1 MSRSTIMSQEKH
13 QQTEDDRG
21 TKTKRKRK
29 SSAKDQDEP
38 EKKETDDRDESID
51 AADQSSVSA
60 AQINAEL
67 PKKEKKK
74 KKKKAAE
81 IIAREEAAEE
91 CTSTIIPNKSKC
103 DEDNEDDND
112 DDGSDQEDGQ
122 EDLKLETEAISHKER
137 RKRRKLEKKKS
148 VQKDEDEDG
157 ETKTREAVTSSR
169 KVESIFTTATRSKH
183 GVWVGNLLFTTT
195 AQELARFFEPAGKV
209 TRLNMPAGKRAHEA
223 NSGFAYVD
231 FDSAEAVDAALE
243 KSECLLGGR
252 KLLIKRSSD
261 YSGRPSA
268 IPASSTTPSS
278 NSTTPSA
285 SIPPPTV
292 SKSVRKILDRQKQPP
307 APCIYFGNLGFETTS
322 EGIVSMLHAHH
333 QAQQV
338 WKPKKN
344 TIKMNG
350 KDQEEEE
357 EDDEEEDEEEEEGR
371 GRAKPDTRSAQ
382 VGIRK
387 VRMGTFEDT
396 GKCKGFAFVDFETI
410 EQATNVLVNL
420 KNHRLDGRN
429 LTVEY
434 ASVEAVKRGGGSV
447 RSMHQQQ
454 QSKRGYLGSAGPT
467 GRPDRFQR
475 DEAPHLARRPPPSIE
490 PRPRTHPNNPSST
503 RSHQP
508 TAPFA
513 PPPSIAPPP
522 AAEEPVRKVKKEFK
536 GRQKP
541 GAALANAQRAPT
553 GIVKNPETVGKKIIF
568 S

>member
-1 MSRSTIMSQEKH
+1 
-13 QQTEDDRG
+13 
-21 TKTKRKRK
+21 
-29 SSAKDQDEP
+29 
-38 EKKETDDRDESID
+38 
-51 AADQSSVSA
+51 
-60 AQINAEL
+60 
-67 PKKEKKK
+67 
-74 KKKKAAE
+74 
-81 IIAREEAAEE
+81 
-91 CTSTIIPNKSKC
+91 
-103 DEDNEDDND
+103 
-112 DDGSDQEDGQ
+112 
-122 EDLKLETEAISHKER
+122 
-137 RKRRKLEKKKS
+137 
-148 VQKDEDEDG
+148 
-157 ETKTREAVTSSR
+157 
-169 KVESIFTTATRSKH
+169 
-183 GVWVGNLLFTTT
+183 
-195 AQELARFFEPAGKV
+195 
-209 TRLNMPAGKRAHEA
+209 
-223 NSGFAYVD
+223 
-231 FDSAEAVDAALE
+231 
-243 KSECLLGGR
+243 
-252 KLLIKRSSD
+252 
-261 YSGRPSA
+261 
-268 IPASSTTPSS
+268 
-278 NSTTPSA
+278 
-285 SIPPPTV
+285 
-292 SKSVRKILDRQKQPP
+292 
-307 APCIYFGNLGFETTS
+307 
-322 EGIVSMLHAHH
+322 MLHAHH

-454 QSKRGYLGSAGPT
+454 QSKRGYLGSARPP

-475 DEAPHLARRPPPSIE
+475 DEAPHLARRPPPSTE

-553 GIVKNPETVGKKIIF
+553 GIVKNPETVGKKIVF

>member
-1 MSRSTIMSQEKH
+1 MSRSTIISQEKH

-307 APCIYFGNLGFETTS
+307 APCIYFGNLGFETT
-322 EGIVSMLHAHH
+322 VSL
-333 QAQQV
+333 
-338 WKPKKN
+338 
-344 TIKMNG
+344 
-350 KDQEEEE
+350 
-357 EDDEEEDEEEEEGR
+357 
-371 GRAKPDTRSAQ
+371 
-382 VGIRK
+382 
-387 VRMGTFEDT
+387 
-396 GKCKGFAFVDFETI
+396 
-410 EQATNVLVNL
+410 
-420 KNHRLDGRN
+420 
-429 LTVEY
+429 
-434 ASVEAVKRGGGSV
+434 
-447 RSMHQQQ
+447 
-454 QSKRGYLGSAGPT
+454 
-467 GRPDRFQR
+467 
-475 DEAPHLARRPPPSIE
+475 
-490 PRPRTHPNNPSST
+490 
-503 RSHQP
+503 
-508 TAPFA
+508 
-513 PPPSIAPPP
+513 
-522 AAEEPVRKVKKEFK
+522 
-536 GRQKP
+536 
-541 GAALANAQRAPT
+541 
-553 GIVKNPETVGKKIIF
+553 IIF
-568 S
+568 HSLFFSCLG

>member
-1 MSRSTIMSQEKH
+1 MSRSTVISQEKH
-13 QQTEDDRG
+13 QQTEDDSR

-29 SSAKDQDEP
+29 SSAKVQDEP

-112 DDGSDQEDGQ
+112 DDGKPE
-122 EDLKLETEAISHKER
+122 ER
-137 RKRRKLEKKKS
+137 NPAQKS
-148 VQKDEDEDG
+148 
-157 ETKTREAVTSSR
+157 ETKLGNQTREAVTSSR

-357 EDDEEEDEEEEEGR
+357 EDEEEEEEEEEEGR

-410 EQATNVLVNL
+410 DQATNVLVNL

-513 PPPSIAPPP
+513 PPPIIAPPP

-553 GIVKNPETVGKKIIF
+553 GIVKNPETVGKKIVF